1 MRKTSIAFV
10 ERLLRFWT
18 TKARASAII
27 GDLVE
32 VAPQKGTAWF
42 WSSILKIGISVSWR
56 PLLGL
61 VAASYVGLRA
71 LSLQMLIYG
80 VHAHHPPYS
89 WVRFFGV
96 LDGAANVLLLVLPYA
111 AIRYGA
117 RDRIT
122 ALAAGWT
129 GLLILFLCEW
139 WRPGV
144 PAMCIAL
151 GVGIIV
157 FSSCKSELRKPSVS
171 LLATVAVG
179 IVAGVAVAGVT
190 TFWEYLVQPA
200 LWGDAALRAHPS
212 ADWVF
217 GLAYLAAVCATTAIL
232 SRLRSWSSRT
242 VSE

>member
-1 MRKTSIAFV
+1 MHKTSIAAV

-18 TKARASAII
+18 TKDRANAII

-42 WSSILKIGISVSWR
+42 WRSVLKIGISVSWR

-61 VAASYVGLRA
+61 AVASYAGLRA

-80 VHAHHPPYS
+80 VHAHHPPHS

-96 LDGAANVLLLVLPYA
+96 LDGAANVLLLVLPYT

-122 ALAAGWT
+122 ALAAAWM

-139 WRPGV
+139 WRPGAS
-144 PAMCIAL
+144 AMCMAL
-151 GVGIIV
+151 GLGIIV

-190 TFWEYLVQPA
+190 TFWEYLVQPR
-200 LWGDAALRAHPS
+200 LWGDAEVRAHPS

-217 GLAYLAAVCATTAIL
+217 GLAYVAAVCATAAIL

-242 VSE
+242 ISE